1 MFIWVF
7 IYYLDYE
14 LLLLERLLE
23 SDSSEDEE
31 LDELLLLEFDDEL
44 DPDDE
49 ESLIEPLSDKDLFSF
64 LPPAVILSFNFD
76 YFGFFSKREGL
87 SPKPSS

>member
-14 LLLLERLLE
+14 ELLLPEP
-23 SDSSEDEE
+23 DSSEDEE
-31 LDELLLLEFDDEL
+31 LDDLPLLEFDDEL

-49 ESLIEPLSDKDLFSF
+49 ESLIEPLSDKDRFSF
-64 LPPAVILSFNFD
+64 LPPAVIFSFNFY
-76 YFGFFSKREGL
+76 YFGFFSNREGL